1 MIGKSKHFLKIFL
14 SFSILIGILCG
25 FNEIESA
32 SELRRLLKS
41 SKFSNIT
48 NLLNLHGPFTEEEY
62 KEMQEETINVVSLI
76 ADSLIAKK
84 NDTKSDEKLKNV
96 VKSQMEVPNYKNHT
110 DSFICK
116 TCLWTFS
123 KYHNLL
129 EKKYGLTLFNEFLSL
144 VCAIGLDYKIC
155 KDAIFLYSPTV
166 VDSLIEHY
174 LDAEYICT
182 KTKICKFSHYNELDP
197 DKYAKELLKDKPAKK
212 FEKADDSNTTL
223 KVLHVTDIHTDLL
236 YDEVN

>member
-1 MIGKSKHFLKIFL
+1 MITNSRHFLKLILTFTL
-14 SFSILIGILCG
+14 SIGIIIG
-25 FNEIESA
+25 FDDFKSI
-32 SELRRLLKS
+32 SELRRILQPK
-41 SKFSNIT
+41 KISNFT
-48 NLLNLHGPFTEEEY
+48 SLLNNHGPFTKEEY
-62 KEMQEETINVVSLI
+62 KEMEDETKNVVSLI
-76 ADSLIAKK
+76 ADSIISNK
-84 NDTKSDEKLKNV
+84 NQTKSDDELKNV
-96 VKSQMEVPNYKNHT
+96 VKSQITDLKEKNHT

-144 VCAIGLDYKIC
+144 VCSIGLDYNIC
-155 KDAIFLYSPTV
+155 KDAIFLYSPIV

-182 KTKICKFSHYNELDP
+182 KSKLCKFSHYNEMDP
-197 DKYAKELLKDKPAKK
+197 DEYARELLKDKPPKIE
-212 FEKADDSNTTL
+212 EKIDNSDPSL

-236 YDEVN
+236 YEEVN